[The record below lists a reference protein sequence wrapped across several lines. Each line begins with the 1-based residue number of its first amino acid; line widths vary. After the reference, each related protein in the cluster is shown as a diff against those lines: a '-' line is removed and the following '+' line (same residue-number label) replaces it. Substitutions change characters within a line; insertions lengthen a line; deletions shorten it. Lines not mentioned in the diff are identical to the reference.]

1 MPTLHWIGKDK
12 VVKHHH
18 EVPFKTLRR
27 EYVHAAPEGTPA
39 NSTGN
44 RIIHGDN
51 LEALKALLPEFE
63 GRVKCIY
70 IDPPYNTGN
79 EGWVYNDNVNDPR
92 IQKWLHQVVG
102 KEGEDLSRHDKW
114 LCMMYPRL
122 KLLHRLLAL
131 NGSIWISIDDIE
143 VANLRLV
150 LDEIFGAGNF
160 VGNVI
165 WEKADSPRNSARQFS
180 TDHDHILVYSK
191 NPEWTPFKLP
201 RTEESD
207 SIYQNPDDDER
218 GPWIPG
224 DPFANKPYSKGLY
237 TITGPSGKQFSPPP
251 GRFWRISEEKL
262 LELDSDGRIWWGPT
276 GDARPSI
283 KRYLNEVSD
292 LVPRT
297 LWKKESVGSNRT
309 SKNEMRAI
317 FPETSSFDTPK
328 PCSVIERILLTASD
342 KNSIVIDSFAGSGTT
357 AHAVLKLNAQDG
369 GNRRFILT
377 EMMDYAE
384 TITAERVRRV
394 MNGYGRNQPHPPPNL
409 PLEGGGT
416 MSHALEGGGTEI
428 HTLEDGGTESPSLFE
443 SEGVKNLPPLQ
454 GEGRGGDGVK
464 KGSFIPG
471 LGGSFEYCTIGE
483 ALFDEDGNLNDAV
496 PVEEIRRYVAYTE
509 GVEYGLSEMSPYYI
523 GQANHAAY
531 LFHYEPDRA
540 TALDYEFLN
549 SLQFTG
555 GARPATLVVYAD
567 NCLLSQDQLRKHCI
581 IFKKIPRDITRF

>member
-27 EYVHAAPEGTPA
+27 EYVHTAPEGTPG

-102 KEGEDLSRHDKW
+102 KEGEDLTRHDKW

-122 KLLHRLLAL
+122 KLLFRLLAAD
-131 NGSIWISIDDIE
+131 GSIWISIDDIE

-237 TITGPSGKQFSPPP
+237 TITGPTGRQFSPPP

-262 LELDSDGRIWWGPT
+262 LDLDSDGRIWWGPT

-394 MNGYGRNQPHPPPNL
+394 MNGYG
-409 PLEGGGT
+409 E
-416 MSHALEGGGTEI
+416 E
-428 HTLEDGGTESPSLFE
+428 
-443 SEGVKNLPPLQ
+443 
-454 GEGRGGDGVK
+454 K
-464 KGSFIPG
+464 KAVAG
-471 LGGSFEYCTIGE
+471 LGGSFEYYTIGE
-483 ALFDEDGNLNDAV
+483 ALFDEDGNLNAAV

-523 GQANHAAY
+523 GQANDAAY

-549 SLQFTG
+549 SLRFTET
-555 GARPATLVVYAD
+555 ARPTTLVVYAD
-567 NCLLSQDQLRKHCI
+567 NCLLSQDQLRKHGI

>member
-27 EYVHAAPEGTPA
+27 EYVHTAPEGTPA

-44 RIIHGDN
+44 RVIHGDN

-122 KLLHRLLAL
+122 KLLHRLLAKDGL
-131 NGSIWISIDDIE
+131 MFVSIDDNEIDNALCLMDMIVGRSNRLACAPVLAEPSGGKEKTGLRGGHEYILIYHNGDISCVTTEERSTGVLNLKDKVGPYRKGRELRKWGGTSQRSDRENQWFPLTTPFGE
-143 VANLRLV
+143 VVYPIKNDGTEGHWRWGKDQKMKGIIQDPEIAHWEKCHYDKGVVVNGETERYV
-150 LDEIFGAGNF
+150 PFEKIRDKKKSVGWGTWLDSIGFNSDATRELKEIFG
-160 VGNVI
+160 
-165 WEKADSPRNSARQFS
+165 
-180 TDHDHILVYSK
+180 L
-191 NPEWTPFKLP
+191 
-201 RTEESD
+201 
-207 SIYQNPDDDER
+207 
-218 GPWIPG
+218 
-224 DPFANKPYSKGLY
+224 KP
-237 TITGPSGKQFSPPP
+237 
-251 GRFWRISEEKL
+251 
-262 LELDSDGRIWWGPT
+262 
-276 GDARPSI
+276 
-283 KRYLNEVSD
+283 
-292 LVPRT
+292 
-297 LWKKESVGSNRT
+297 
-309 SKNEMRAI
+309 
-317 FPETSSFDTPK
+317 FDTPK
-328 PCSVIERILLTASD
+328 PTSLIEWLISLHQDDEATVL
-342 KNSIVIDSFAGSGTT
+342 DSFAGSGTT

-394 MNGYGRNQPHPPPNL
+394 MAGYG
-409 PLEGGGT
+409 
-416 MSHALEGGGTEI
+416 
-428 HTLEDGGTESPSLFE
+428 EDNKS
-443 SEGVKNLPPLQ
+443 VA
-454 GEGRGGDGVK
+454 
-464 KGSFIPG
+464 G
-471 LGGSFEYCTIGE
+471 LGGGFEYYTIGE
-483 ALFDEDGNLNDAV
+483 ALFDEDGNLNEAV

-509 GVEYGLSEMSPYYI
+509 GVEYGLSGMSPYYI
-523 GQANHAAY
+523 GQASDAAY

-540 TALDYEFLN
+540 AALDYEFLN
-549 SLQFTG
+549 SLRFTG
-555 GARPATLVVYAD
+555 GARPTTLVVYAD
-567 NCLLSQDQLRKHCI
+567 NCLLSQDQLRKHGI

>member
-27 EYVHAAPEGTPA
+27 EYVHTAPEGTPT

-160 VGNVI
+160 VANVLWQKKYAVANDHKTI
-165 WEKADSPRNSARQFS
+165 APM
-180 TDHDHILVYSK
+180 HDHILVYRKSEQWQR
-191 NPEWTPFKLP
+191 NLLP
-201 RTEESD
+201 RTEEKD
-207 SIYQNPDDDER
+207 RQYRYEDEKGIFRPDNYTCSKSADER
-218 GPWIPG
+218 PNLYYPI
-224 DPFANKPYSKGLY
+224 ANPNTGEEIWPKRTRVWSYSEDEYQRHVAEGLIY
-237 TITGPSGKQFSPPP
+237 WGKDGTGKVPAF
-251 GRFWRISEEKL
+251 
-262 LELDSDGRIWWGPT
+262 
-276 GDARPSI
+276 
-283 KRYLNEVSD
+283 KRYKHLLKNDGV
-292 LVPRT
+292 VPAT
-297 LWKKESVGSNRT
+297 WWEHGFAGHTDAAKKEIRGILSDN
-309 SKNEMRAI
+309 SKAI
-317 FPETSSFDTPK
+317 DFITPK
-328 PCSVIERILLTASD
+328 PSTLIEKILTVATNPGDTVL
-342 KNSIVIDSFAGSGTT
+342 DSYAGSGTT

-369 GNRRFILT
+369 GKRRFILT
-377 EMMDYAE
+377 EMMEYAE
-384 TITAERVRRV
+384 SITAERVRRV
-394 MNGYGRNQPHPPPNL
+394 MAGYG
-409 PLEGGGT
+409 
-416 MSHALEGGGTEI
+416 
-428 HTLEDGGTESPSLFE
+428 EDN
-443 SEGVKNLPPLQ
+443 KA
-454 GEGRGGDGVK
+454 
-464 KGSFIPG
+464 IAG
-471 LGGSFEYCTIGE
+471 LGGSFEYYTIGE
-483 ALFDEDGNLNDAV
+483 ALFDGDGNLNEAV

-509 GVEYGLSEMSPYYI
+509 GVEYGLSGMSPYYI
-523 GQANHAAY
+523 GQANDAAY

-549 SLQFTG
+549 SLSFTEN
-555 GARPATLVVYAD
+555 ARPTTLVVYAD
-567 NCLLSQDQLRKHCI
+567 NCLLSQDQLRKHGI